1 MTDLERALEL
11 RPTDGGWSAE
21 VPDGWGQG
29 RTTFGGLVAAY
40 LVRAA
45 QAADSRPVRTVDVY
59 FLEPVVPGPVEL
71 SVDSVRAGKY
81 LTHLEVGL
89 VQGDRR
95 AAVGRFLLGEWT
107 SGRFDHVPAAPAPE
121 KAFDDCLE
129 MPYIEGIIPEFTRN
143 LQVRVGEGDIP
154 FSSSQRA
161 VTGGF
166 VRNRGAAH
174 GPAALLTH
182 MDAWPPPVLA
192 LMDKPAAASSIRW
205 HVQFHA
211 DVTEADGGDWS
222 WFRCEADWRSG
233 SLSTV
238 AGMLVREGTP
248 VAYSEQTVA
257 MYG

>member
-1 MTDLERALEL
+1 MTDVERALEL
-11 RPTDGGWSAE
+11 RPTDGGWSAQ
-21 VPDGWGQG
+21 VPAGWGQG
-29 RTTFGGLVAAY
+29 RTTFGGLVAAL

-45 QAADSRPVRTVDVY
+45 QAADSRPVRSVDVY
-59 FLEPVVPGPVEL
+59 FLEPVVTGPVEL

-81 LTHLEVGL
+81 LTHLEIGL
-89 VQGDRR
+89 VQGNRR

-107 SGRFDHVPAAPAPE
+107 SGRFDQVPAAPTPE
-121 KAFDDCLE
+121 KSFDECLE
-129 MPYIEGIIPEFTRN
+129 MPYLEGLTPEFTRN
-143 LQVRVGEGDIP
+143 LQVRVGEGDLP
-154 FSSSQRA
+154 MTGSKRA

-166 VRNRGAAH
+166 VRNRGAAR

-192 LMDKPAAASSIRW
+192 LLDKPAAASSIRW

-238 AGMLVREGTP
+238 AGMLVRGGTP